1 MPNELQLV
9 ALIRGLLRLP
19 NAHPV
24 IPVGEGCDHWV
35 FEVNGI
41 FIARVRKHIDESTA
55 TSIEHEAAL
64 LEVVSH
70 ASPIPVPVVVA
81 AKPDAGLIVFR
92 RLPGISLL
100 DMPPSNPLA
109 LAEPLAEFVAGIHAV
124 PAAAVERLVTHDEY
138 PLRAYLSEAHEL
150 IGAVITHLTSAQQKR
165 LEVFLA
171 SPAPPEADERTF
183 CHNDLGAEH
192 ILASRESSELTG
204 VIDWSDAAIADP
216 ARDIGRLLRDFG
228 FRVAETVLRRTGGD
242 ERTLARAAFY
252 ARCAL
257 IEDLAHGSETSRPQY
272 VAHALSR
279 FAETFS

>member
-1 MPNELQLV
+1 
-9 ALIRGLLRLP
+9 
-19 NAHPV
+19 
-24 IPVGEGCDHWV
+24 
-35 FEVNGI
+35 
-41 FIARVRKHIDESTA
+41 VRKHTDEYTA
-55 TSIEHEAAL
+55 TAIEHEAAL

-81 AKPDAGLIVFR
+81 AKPDAGLLVFR

-109 LAEPLAEFVAGIHAV
+109 LAEPLAEFVARIHAV
-124 PAAAVERLVTHDEY
+124 RVAAVERLVSHDEY
-138 PLRAYLSEAHEL
+138 ALSAYLSEAHEL
-150 IGAVITHLTSAQQKR
+150 IGRVTVLLTSAQQRR
-165 LEVFLA
+165 LERFLA
-171 SPAPPEADERTF
+171 SPAPPESERRTF

-192 ILASRESSELTG
+192 ILATRDSSELTG

-228 FRVAETVLRRTGGD
+228 FGMADTVLRRTGGD
-242 ERTLARAAFY
+242 ERMLARAAFY

-257 IEDLAHGSETSRPQY
+257 IEDLAYGRETSRPQY